1 MSLIYSRK
9 FDGQPLSMED
19 IAQRAP
25 SVFSTTQAEHL
36 SDRYGQVTT
45 ADAIG
50 ILADYGYNPVQ
61 AVQKRPRK
69 ACTAEHSHH
78 LIAFS
83 NRNSGMGGTDG
94 ESEVLLYNSHD
105 GSSSLKMMAGY
116 FRFVCS
122 NGLIMGEGFNA
133 KMRHYKSTTN
143 GFEDMLKG
151 ILESL
156 PTMLQRIRTMQ
167 ETEVSYSQVDE
178 FSNAALATRWSD
190 KDVSYTQGDKGIYY
204 DHVSVQDVS
213 VPVRYEDKGLNA
225 WNVFNVAQER
235 IVRGGVRVFSVTDRS
250 PHGTIRKARPIGSV
264 KENVRVNQQL
274 WDAAEDILM
283 AA

>member
-9 FDGQPLSMED
+9 FDGQPLSLEE
-19 IAQRAP
+19 IAERAP
-25 SVFSTTQAEHL
+25 SVFSTTYADHL

-50 ILADYGYNPVQ
+50 ILADYGYKPVQ

-69 ACTAEHSHH
+69 KCTAEHSHH

-83 NRNSGMGGTDG
+83 NRGMDGPDG

-133 KMRHYKSTTN
+133 KMRHYKSTTT

-151 ILESL
+151 ILDSL
-156 PTMLQRIRTMQ
+156 PVMLQRINKMQ
-167 ETEVSYSQVDE
+167 NTEVSYEQMWE
-178 FSNAALATRWSD
+178 FSDIALATRWKD
-190 KDVSYTQGDKGIYY
+190 KEAFYQPEKSGTYY
-204 DHVSVQDVS
+204 DHHSYQDILT
-213 VPVRYEDKGLNA
+213 PARYEDKGTNA
-225 WNVFNVAQER
+225 WKVFNVAQER
-235 IVRGGVRVFSVTDRS
+235 VIRGGVRVFSVTNNS
-250 PHGTIRKARPIGSV
+250 PYGTIRKARPIGSV
-264 KENVRVNQQL
+264 KENVRVNQEL